1 MNKLSMEDWIFS
13 DILFYAEAWKAECS
27 LTLNLA
33 SVSRTVIF
41 HAHKHE
47 THHCQT
53 HNQVPDKKLRLKL
66 RKTSLY
72 HIIDLELVFHKK
84 TVRLMPIMHNIYL
97 QPCHSCSMFHIQI
110 QAHLWYITF
119 FNMQMFQHIL
129 CKQN

>member
-1 MNKLSMEDWIFS
+1 MNKLSMEDRILS
-13 DILFYAEAWKAECS
+13 DILFYAEAWKAEGS

-41 HAHKHE
+41 HEHKHE

-72 HIIDLELVFHKK
+72 HIIDIELVFQKK
-84 TVRLMPIMHNIYL
+84 TDVNANY
-97 QPCHSCSMFHIQI
+97 
-110 QAHLWYITF
+110 AYIPS
-119 FNMQMFQHIL
+119 IL
-129 CKQN
+129 P